1 MRFIGTVILMIA
13 LVAATATGIDRLMID
28 TQEWITPWMAPNIID
43 NAHFVMTYGFAMCY
57 MYSDVPFM
65 QKTELYKIVR
75 KGKKRWCAEKILAIS
90 LQGLIMAILT
100 IGMTILIFLPRVQF
114 DWDWGKVIYTLAYSN
129 SIYKYN
135 IVAKGSQAIID
146 KYQPIQ
152 AMLICF
158 IMLWLEITLLG
169 IFMFTLSLYIN
180 RTLAVAVSI
189 AIIAMQMTVYLAP
202 LMRVLVFVLPFYW
215 CRMSIYGQQAFLDIY
230 YPSFAYCLI
239 ASILGLVIC
248 VTAAMLRIRKKEFIW
263 NNEE

>member
-13 LVAATATGIDRLMID
+13 MVAATATGIDRLMID

-114 DWDWGKVIYTLAYSN
+114 DWDW
-129 SIYKYN
+129 
-135 IVAKGSQAIID
+135 
-146 KYQPIQ
+146 
-152 AMLICF
+152 
-158 IMLWLEITLLG
+158 E
-169 IFMFTLSLYIN
+169 
-180 RTLAVAVSI
+180 R
-189 AIIAMQMTVYLAP
+189 
-202 LMRVLVFVLPFYW
+202 
-215 CRMSIYGQQAFLDIY
+215 
-230 YPSFAYCLI
+230 
-239 ASILGLVIC
+239 
-248 VTAAMLRIRKKEFIW
+248 
-263 NNEE
+263 